1 MRVHFGGLRFRFLTK
16 MYMDLFRT
24 IKQSGN
30 VMSETG
36 TETTEY
42 RIEWISKDVYVDIKD
57 VEK

>member
-1 MRVHFGGLRFRFLTK
+1 
-16 MYMDLFRT
+16 
-24 IKQSGN
+24 
-30 VMSETG
+30 MSETG